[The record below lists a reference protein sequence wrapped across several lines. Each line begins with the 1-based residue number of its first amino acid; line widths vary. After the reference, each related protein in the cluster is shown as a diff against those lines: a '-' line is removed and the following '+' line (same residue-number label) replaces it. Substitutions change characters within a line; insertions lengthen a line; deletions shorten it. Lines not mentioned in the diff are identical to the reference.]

1 LAGPVVACAV
11 ILPPFTEPFL
21 KGDSKKLSQKEREEA
36 YEYIK
41 KIAIAIGT
49 AVVDSTVIDRLNILK
64 ATKLAMERAL
74 EDLKTRFDVV
84 ISDYVKL
91 EKFNC
96 VPLVKGDER
105 SLSCACASVVAK
117 VLRDRIMEHY
127 HRHFPGFNFHKNK
140 GYPTP
145 DHLRALRELKPTP
158 IHRKSFLP
166 LRQLEL
172 YAYSRSA

>member
-1 LAGPVVACAV
+1 
-11 ILPPFTEPFL
+11 
-21 KGDSKKLSQKEREEA
+21 
-36 YEYIK
+36 
-41 KIAIAIGT
+41 
-49 AVVDSTVIDRLNILK
+49 VVDSTVIDRLNILN

-74 EDLKTRFDVV
+74 EDLKTKFDVV
-84 ISDYVKL
+84 VSDYVKL

-96 VPLVKGDER
+96 IPLVKGDER

-127 HRHFPGFNFHKNK
+127 HGYFPDFNFHKNK
-140 GYPTP
+140 GYPTL

-158 IHRKSFLP
+158 IHRKSFSP